1 MKLET
6 MTIKEGLARILDGEN
21 ITVMVPADLSTMW
34 IEDLKETQDN
44 GGFCVRTSD
53 LNRKEKE
60 QDPEP
65 VPDEAEGDKAEQAE
79 EDKPKRRKLDTG
91 KIKALADA
99 GWSAQQ
105 IADKMNVSMQTI
117 YYHLNK

>member
-6 MTIKEGLARILDGEN
+6 MTIKEGLARILDGEE

-34 IEDLKETQDN
+34 IEDLKETQDR
-44 GGFCVRTSD
+44 GGFCVKTSD
-53 LNRKEKE
+53 LNLKEE
-60 QDPEP
+60 DPDPDP
-65 VPDEAEGDKAEQAE
+65 VPDETEAE
-79 EDKPKRRKLDTG
+79 KPKRRRLDTG

-105 IADKMNVSMQTI
+105 IADEMNVSMQTI